1 VGLDAWGAGLVGRH
15 SEAWRTQSSGFGNR
29 RGCESRLQAGVAAG
43 GTGGLALRQLAG
55 MEAWGASG
63 TRCGL
68 GQAQEA
74 ADV

>member
-1 VGLDAWGAGLVGRH
+1 VASATVEDANH
-15 SEAWRTQSSGFGNR
+15 
-29 RGCESRLQAGVAAG
+29 GCKREWLVAAG

-63 TRCGL
+63 TGCGL

-74 ADV
+74 ADVQAFG